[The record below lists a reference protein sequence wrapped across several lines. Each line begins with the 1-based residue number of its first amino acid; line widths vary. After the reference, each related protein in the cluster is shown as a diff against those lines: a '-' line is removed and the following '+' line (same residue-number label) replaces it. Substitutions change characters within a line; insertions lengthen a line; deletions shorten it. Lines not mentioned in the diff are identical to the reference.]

1 MPIRWRRD
9 GRELFYPNYGGQ
21 LTSVDIDLSNG
32 TLKSGRPV
40 MMFDRADAHVFD
52 VSADGQRFLVVD
64 SGRGRTLTLLQN
76 WNRAPKR

>member
-9 GRELFYPNYGGQ
+9 GKELFYPSVGGQ
-21 LTSVDIDLSNG
+21 LMSVDTDLSNG

-40 MMFDRADAHVFD
+40 RMFDRADARVFD

-64 SGRGRTLTLLQN
+64 SGSRRTLTLLQN
-76 WNRAPKR
+76 RNPTQR